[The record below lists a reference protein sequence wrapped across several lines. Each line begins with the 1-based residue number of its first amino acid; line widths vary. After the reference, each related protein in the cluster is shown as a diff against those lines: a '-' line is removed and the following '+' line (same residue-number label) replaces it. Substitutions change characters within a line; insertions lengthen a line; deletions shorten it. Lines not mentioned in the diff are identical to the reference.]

1 MRNGK
6 SMKIA
11 LFRCCM
17 TSMGLARYETSS
29 NAVLRELGIE
39 FVNIKEFNCCG
50 YPLRNLNFEAY
61 LLSSARN
68 LALAERAG
76 LDILTICNCCYGS
89 LKYAE
94 HVLKKFVSTREQVNA
109 NLAAEG
115 LKFSGTVSTKHL
127 LGVLHDDLGVETIR
141 KRLKKTLNG
150 LRIATHYGC
159 HLLRPKK
166 VVGFDQG
173 FPPVK
178 FDALVE
184 ATGAVSVPW
193 MGKLDCCGS
202 PLLGVND
209 ELSMDLAE
217 KKLRNAH
224 RGGAQCLTV
233 TCPYCQIQFGRI
245 QRRII
250 ETRNFDTPVPCV
262 LYPELLGLC
271 LGIGREKLGL
281 EEKIPA
287 VVRAHLRDIEAQP
300 AHADDNQY
308 EPPPIPSTG
317 GMPEVRT

>member
-1 MRNGK
+1 
-6 SMKIA
+6 MKIA

-17 TSMGLARYETSS
+17 TSMGLSRYETSS
-29 NAVLRELGIE
+29 NEVLRELGIE
-39 FVNIKEFNCCG
+39 FVDIKEFNCCG

-94 HVLKKFVSTREQVNA
+94 HVLKKFVAAREQVNA

-115 LKFSGTVSTKHL
+115 LRFSGTVSTKHL

-150 LRIATHYGC
+150 LRIAMHYGC
-159 HLLRPKK
+159 HLLRPKE
-166 VVGFDQG
+166 VVGFDRG
-173 FPPVK
+173 FQPVK

-193 MGKLDCCGS
+193 TGKFDCCGS
-202 PLLGVND
+202 PLMGVND

-224 RGGAQCLTV
+224 QGGAQCLTV

-271 LGIGREKLGL
+271 LGIDREKLGL
-281 EEKIPA
+281 EEKLPE
-287 VVRAHLRDIEAQP
+287 VVIAHLRDIEAQP
-300 AHADDNQY
+300 AHEVDGQTISAK
-308 EPPPIPSTG
+308 IPGAGAGT
-317 GMPEVRT
+317 EAQA

>member
-1 MRNGK
+1 
-6 SMKIA
+6 MKIA

-17 TSMGLARYETSS
+17 TSMGLLRYETSS

-94 HVLKKFVSTREQVNA
+94 HVLKKFVAAREQVNA

-115 LKFSGTVSTKHL
+115 LRYSGTVSTKHL
-127 LGVLHDDLGVETIR
+127 LGVLHDDLGVATIK

-159 HLLRPKK
+159 HLLRPKD
-166 VVGFDQG
+166 VVGFG
-173 FPPVK
+173 RTSPPVK

-193 MGKLDCCGS
+193 TGKLDCCGS

-209 ELSMDLAE
+209 ELSMDLAG

-224 RGGAQCLTV
+224 QGGAQCLTV

-245 QRRII
+245 QRRMI

-271 LGIGREKLGL
+271 LGIDREKLGL
-281 EEKIPA
+281 EDKLPE
-287 VVRAHLRDIEAQP
+287 VVIAHLRDIEVQP
-300 AHADDNQY
+300 ANEVEGQTTPAA
-308 EPPPIPSTG
+308 IPGKGAGT
-317 GMPEVRT
+317 

>member
-1 MRNGK
+1 
-6 SMKIA
+6 
-11 LFRCCM
+11 
-17 TSMGLARYETSS
+17 MGLSRYETSS

-94 HVLKKFVSTREQVNA
+94 HVLKKFVAAREQVNA
-109 NLAAEG
+109 NLAPEG

-127 LGVLHDDLGVETIR
+127 LGVLHDDLGVETLK

-159 HLLRPKK
+159 HLLRPKD
-166 VVGFDQG
+166 VVGFDRGSQ
-173 FPPVK
+173 PVK

-184 ATGAVSVPW
+184 AIGAVSVPW
-193 MGKLDCCGS
+193 TGKFDCCGS
-202 PLLGVND
+202 PLMGVND

-217 KKLRNAH
+217 KKIRNAH
-224 RGGAQCLTV
+224 QGGAQCLTV
-233 TCPYCQIQFGRI
+233 TCPYCQVQFGRI

-250 ETRNFDTPVPCV
+250 ETRNFDKPVPCV
-262 LYPELLGLC
+262 LYAELLGLC
-271 LGIGREKLGL
+271 LGIDREKLGL
-281 EEKIPA
+281 EEKLPE
-287 VVRAHLRDIEAQP
+287 VVSAHLRDIEAQP
-300 AHADDNQY
+300 AHEVNGQTMPAA
-308 EPPPIPSTG
+308 IPGTG
-317 GMPEVRT
+317 ARTDAQA

>member
-1 MRNGK
+1 
-6 SMKIA
+6 MKIA

-17 TSMGLARYETSS
+17 TSMGLSRYETSS
-29 NAVLRELGIE
+29 NVVLRELGFE
-39 FVNIKEFNCCG
+39 FVDIKEFKCCG

-94 HVLKKFVSTREQVNA
+94 HVLKKFVAARDQVNA

-115 LKFSGTVSTKHL
+115 LRFSGTVSTKHL

-150 LRIATHYGC
+150 LKIATHYGC
-159 HLLRPKK
+159 HLIRPKD
-166 VVGFDQG
+166 VVGFDRGSQ
-173 FPPVK
+173 PVK

-193 MGKLDCCGS
+193 TGKFDCCGS
-202 PLLGVND
+202 PLMGVND

-217 KKLRNAH
+217 KKIRNAH
-224 RGGAQCLTV
+224 QGGAHCLTV

-250 ETRNFDTPVPCV
+250 ETRNFDKPVPCV

-271 LGIGREKLGL
+271 LGIDREKLGL
-281 EEKIPA
+281 EEELPA
-287 VVRAHLRDIEAQP
+287 VVSAHLRDIEAQP
-300 AHADDNQY
+300 ALEANGQTM
-308 EPPPIPSTG
+308 PATIPGTG
-317 GMPEVRT
+317 EGNGAQA